1 MSLETLLSKTIAW
14 FFKSGIKILLI
25 FFLAFIL
32 NRFFQILLKRVI
44 IRKIKDGIKEEI
56 KKRRI
61 GTLVGALGGTL
72 RFIIWITAVLII
84 LPEFGINITPI
95 LASLGIAGLAIGMA
109 ASSTIS
115 DFISGFFIILDGQI
129 FIGDKVKIGGV
140 EGEVVDFNLRRTVIK
155 DEKGFLH
162 FIPNSQI
169 KIVSKKIK

>member
-1 MSLETLLSKTIAW
+1 MSFEEILAKITLW

-25 FFLAFIL
+25 LFLAFL
-32 NRFFQILLKRVI
+32 FNRFFQILLKRI
-44 IRKIKDGIKEEI
+44 IIKKIKNGIKEEI
-56 KKRRI
+56 KKKRI
-61 GTLVGALGGTL
+61 GTLVSALGGTL
-72 RFIIWITAVLII
+72 RFIIWITAILII
-84 LPEFGINITPI
+84 LPEFGIEITPI

-115 DFISGFFIILDGQI
+115 DFISGFFIILEGQI
-129 FIGDKVKIGGV
+129 FVGDKVKIGQI
-140 EGEVVDFNLRRTVIK
+140 EGEVIDFNLRRTVIK